1 MVKSI
6 SLAPLARCLCAAS
19 VAIAALTCD
28 RSPSGPS
35 PLPAGSWGG
44 DHIALTINA
53 TATHIEFDC
62 AHGEIPTALAV
73 DARNEFDVP
82 GTFVR
87 EHGGPIREG
96 EPADSHP
103 ARYAGSVTGRMMVLT
118 VRLTDGT
125 EPIGTYALSRD
136 APGRVVKCL

>member
-6 SLAPLARCLCAAS
+6 GLGPLGRLLCLASAAVAAS
-19 VAIAALTCD
+19 TCD
-28 RSPSGPS
+28 GSPSSPS
-35 PLPAGSWGG
+35 PLPVGSWGG
-44 DHIALTINA
+44 DHIALTIA
-53 TATHIEFDC
+53 RTATHIEFDC
-62 AHGEIPTALAV
+62 AHGDIPTALTV
-73 DARNEFDVP
+73 DARNGFDVP

-96 EPADSHP
+96 EAADSHP
-103 ARYAGSVTGRMMVLT
+103 ARYVGSVTDRMMVLT
-118 VRLTDGT
+118 VRLTDGN